1 MRKKIAIL
9 GSTGSIG
16 KTTFNI
22 VKKNRKEFEV
32 VLLTTNKNINE
43 IFKQA
48 QILKTKNI
56 FITSKPHYLKAKKKL
71 KKNNLKIFNDLNDLK
86 KIFKKKI
93 DYTMCA
99 ISGLEGL
106 RPTLDMIQFTKNIA
120 IANKESL
127 VCGWNLIKKKLIKY
141 NTEFIPVDSEHF
153 SIWSLIKNIKTSDIE
168 EVVITASGGPF
179 LKLPESKFKKI
190 KPSSA
195 VKHPNWNM
203 GKKISVD
210 SATMMNKV
218 FEVIEAQRIFNIEL
232 KKFKILIHPN
242 SYVHSIVKFNN
253 GTTKILVH
261 DTDMKIPIFNTLY
274 QNNSKKLN
282 SKKLDI
288 TKLNNLNFRNID
300 RKKFPVIK
308 ILNHVSKRFS
318 LYETVIVSANDSLV
332 ELFLE
337 GKIKFLDISK
347 YLYKI
352 VKLKEFKKFKR
363 ILPTEV
369 NQIIK
374 LSKYVRLKTQSLSVI
389 VRKTWKFFIL

>member
-1 MRKKIAIL
+1 MKKKIAIL

-32 VLLTTNKNINE
+32 VLLTTNKNISE
-43 IFKQA
+43 IYKQA
-48 QILKTKNI
+48 RILKTKNI

-71 KKNNLKIFNDLNDLK
+71 RKSNLKIFNDLNDLK

-106 RPTLDMIQFTKNIA
+106 RSTLDVIQFTKNIA

-127 VCGWNLIKKKLIKY
+127 ICGWNLIEKKLKKH
-141 NTEFIPVDSEHF
+141 NTQFIPVDSEHF
-153 SIWSLIKNIKTSDIE
+153 SIWSLIKNVKKNDIE

-179 LKLPESKFKKI
+179 LNLPISKFKKI
-190 KPSSA
+190 KPSTA
-195 VKHPNWNM
+195 IKHPNWKM
-203 GKKISVD
+203 GKKISID

-232 KKFKILIHPN
+232 KKFKILVHPD
-242 SYVHSIVKFNN
+242 SYVHSIIKFNN
-253 GTTKILVH
+253 GITKILVH
-261 DTDMKIPIFNTLY
+261 DTNMKIPIFNTLY
-274 QNNSKKLN
+274 QNSDKKLVSKKLN
-282 SKKLDI
+282 I
-288 TKLNNLNFRNID
+288 TKLNNLNFKNID
-300 RKKFPVIK
+300 EKRFPIVN
-308 ILNHVSKRFS
+308 ILNYVSKKSS
-318 LYETVIVSANDSLV
+318 LYETVIVSANDLLV
-332 ELFLE
+332 DLFLD

-347 YLYKI
+347 CLKKT
-352 VKLKEFKKFKR
+352 VELKEFNKYKH
-363 ILPTEV
+363 ILPTNI

-374 LSKYVRLKTQSLSVI
+374 LSKYVRLKIQSLSV
-389 VRKTWKFFIL
+389 RS